1 MNTVSSQTKSKED
14 ILSIAQN
21 ASETGIAKETTS
33 VNKET
38 DEMIKRQAQQ
48 IADLIAEN
56 DSMKAQLNQLVEK
69 ETAEAQKNNTRV
81 DTEKISDKDD
91 NYYETM
97 SGKVNTLSASQVAE
111 RQSMSAKVSDIE
123 NRMDGLTLSSLISND
138 FNQNIKPV
146 LGVIKNKIIDWGK
159 EATTK
164 FGELKTDISKTV
176 RNVKQACRNYAAAT
190 KESSS
195 ASIEN
200 IFKPGQLSAFS
211 KAPNKKEEIDKSY
224 DAKIAELDTKI
235 KSATEEMSK
244 HTGVNKNLYANTL
257 KSLENTKKQYV
268 KDKDTYDKYADTIA
282 KANTAA
288 KNFGKSVATAC
299 KSAVTAVKEAPSK
312 AAASIITKA
321 AASMR
326 KGLNWAND
334 YLAKSDKTYT
344 AKAETADKVKA
355 EKTTAKV
362 NTKENEGPEVAD

>member
-1 MNTVSSQTKSKED
+1 MNTASSQTKSKED

-48 IADLIAEN
+48 IADLTAEN
-56 DSMKAQLNQLVEK
+56 DSIKAQLNQLSA
-69 ETAEAQKNNTRV
+69 TMNI
-81 DTEKISDKDD
+81 EKINDKTD

-97 SGKVNTLSASQVAE
+97 SDKVNASSSSQVAE
-111 RQSMSAKVSDIE
+111 RQSMSTKISDIE
-123 NRMDGLTLSSLISND
+123 NRMDGLTLSGLISND

-146 LGVIKNKIIDWGK
+146 LNAIKNKIIDWGK

-164 FGELKTDISKTV
+164 FSELKADISKTT
-176 RNVKQACRNYAAAT
+176 RNVKQACQNYTAAT
-190 KESSS
+190 KTSST

-200 IFKPGQLSAFS
+200 LFKPGQLSAFS
-211 KAPNKKEEIDKSY
+211 QAPNKKAETDKLY

-235 KSATEEMSK
+235 KSTTEEMSK

-257 KSLENTKKQYV
+257 KSLESTKKQYV

-288 KNFGKSVATAC
+288 KNFSKSVATAC
-299 KSAVTAVKEAPSK
+299 KAATTAVKEAPSK

-321 AASMR
+321 AVSMR

-344 AKAETADKVKA
+344 AKAETADKAKA

-362 NTKENEGPEVAD
+362 NAKQNEGPEAAD